1 MKKSILSFLC
11 LGLLFYTTA
20 CSDNDVDPQTEY
32 DMTPAASV
40 SESENAVQDALL
52 TADDAFDGSNDGVSG
67 GRIAVCAA
75 ISADTITKTV
85 VIDFQ
90 NGCTGYGGRTRSGKI
105 TIHYEGTRKVST
117 KRTITYEN
125 YALQGTNG
133 SYSLNGT
140 FSASYAYTSSGYS
153 YTVSASN
160 IDLTLSGGESFTID
174 SFNRTFVVNTH
185 STVKDVSDDTI
196 TITGNSL
203 NTDSTGKKTTVTIS
217 NDNPIVSKGSCLSS
231 GIYYPA
237 SGDYTISDGTVTY
250 QVSWGSGTCDKEIT
264 ITVGK
269 QTVTKTLP

>member
-1 MKKSILSFLC
+1 M
-11 LGLLFYTTA
+11 GLLFFTTA

-32 DMTPAASV
+32 DMTPATTV

-52 TADDAFDGSNDGVSG
+52 TADDAFDGSNDGISG
-67 GRIAVCAA
+67 GRTAACAA
-75 ISADTITKTV
+75 ITADTVTKTV

-105 TIHYEGTRKVST
+105 TIHYEGTRKEST

-125 YALQGTNG
+125 YAFQGANA

-140 FSASYAYTSSGYS
+140 FSTRYAYTSSGYS
-153 YTVSASN
+153 YTVSASD
-160 IDLTLSGGESFTID
+160 IDLTLSRGESFAID
-174 SFNRTFVVNTH
+174 SFNRTFVFNTN
-185 STVKDVSDDTI
+185 STVKDVNDDTI
-196 TITGNSL
+196 TITGSSS

-217 NDNPIVSKGSCLSS
+217 NDNPIVSKGSCLSN

-250 QVSWGSGTCDKEIT
+250 LVSWGSGTCDKEIT

-269 QTVTKTLP
+269 QTITQTLP